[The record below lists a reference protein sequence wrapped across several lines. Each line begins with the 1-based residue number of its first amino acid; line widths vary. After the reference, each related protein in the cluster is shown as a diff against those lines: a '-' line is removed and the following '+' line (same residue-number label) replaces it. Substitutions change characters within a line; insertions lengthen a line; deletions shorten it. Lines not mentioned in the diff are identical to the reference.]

1 MDNTL
6 VEWDRPD
13 ATPEVRQWL
22 SKLQDAGMSVT
33 VVSNNSEKRVK
44 AFCDPEEIV
53 FIHSAKKPLRNAFK
67 QALQQMNLSPNE
79 VVVVGDQL
87 FTDVL
92 GGNRTG
98 LHTILVVPV
107 ASTDGLMTRFN
118 RRMERVVLKKMRKKR
133 DDPLGG

>member
-1 MDNTL
+1 
-6 VEWDRPD
+6 
-13 ATPEVRQWL
+13 
-22 SKLQDAGMSVT
+22 
-33 VVSNNSEKRVK
+33 
-44 AFCDPEEIV
+44 
-53 FIHSAKKPLRNAFK
+53 
-67 QALQQMNLSPNE
+67 MNLSPNE

-118 RRMERVVLKKMRKKR
+118 RRMERVVLKKMRKKGMIHWE
-133 DDPLGG
+133 DKDE